1 MADLTNTNVARNYGK
16 VAAGAFYG
24 YQPKFFLVAG
34 TNVGTAD
41 STNESTGVTT
51 LGNFSK
57 AVVALEAQAS
67 VVFVGPRADGGF
79 VVAVD
84 GPTAGAYVSANTDT
98 DVAAKLQAI
107 VRAATGVTGA
117 TVTEKTL
124 ALADFA

>member
-34 TNVGTAD
+34 TNVGKAD
-41 STNESTGVTT
+41 SETNGVTT

-67 VVFVGPRADGGF
+67 IVFVGPRADGGF

>member
-41 STNESTGVTT
+41 STDGAGVTT

-57 AVVALEAQAS
+57 AVVALQAQAS
-67 VVFVGPRADGGF
+67 TVFVGPRADGGF